1 MHYKAPS
8 LDDYTAMQ
16 VGKQV
21 AELFNLKADKDGR
34 YNTSFGT
41 KTLVGLGR
49 CVERV
54 MHDATVTCEELLE
67 KTDKQAAIEDRN
79 VVSFPP
85 IFYGDDE

>member
-1 MHYKAPS
+1 MHYKSPS
-8 LDDYTAMQ
+8 LDDFTALE
-16 VGKQV
+16 VGKQI

-41 KTLVGLGR
+41 KTAVGLGR

-54 MHDATVTCEELLE
+54 MHDATMNCDELLD
-67 KTDKQAAIEDRN
+67 KTEQQKAIERRALVN
-79 VVSFPP
+79 FPP